1 MEVDLF
7 GFEQSLFGEEDVAR
21 NVMGGGKIYY
31 KGRNPYLRAK
41 R

>member
-21 NVMGGGKIYY
+21 NVMGGVNILQ
-31 KGRNPYLRAK
+31 R
-41 R
+41 